1 MTAPT
6 SLESMLRSAIIWTG
20 SRYDNRFVWCYA
32 PLALFACWGRGGGDL
47 EVKAFRLVV
56 ASLPQLLMLMLVGA
70 EFDLLGGLNRSDT
83 GTGILLLLFFLAP
96 VGTAVLLVV
105 EILRRRS
112 RTTNEREPVPRES
125 GRMVAVAAALLVQSL
140 VLNLVILSQVRMH

>member
-1 MTAPT
+1 MV
-6 SLESMLRSAIIWTG
+6 LRSFG
-20 SRYDNRFVWCYA
+20 
-32 PLALFACWGRGGGDL
+32 ALRLLGPGRGDL

-56 ASLPQLLMLMLVGA
+56 ASLPQLLVLMLVGA

-96 VGTAVLLVV
+96 VATAVLLVV

-112 RTTNEREPVPRES
+112 RATNESEPEPRES
-125 GRMVAVAAALLVQSL
+125 GRMVAVAAALLIQSL
-140 VLNLVILSQVRMH
+140 VLDLVILSQVRMH